1 MSSNCPTVGLGR
13 DTSHTADLN
22 SLCFFVKPLIHLVGS
37 NDAIIHGAKPA
48 RHNDTDGTSVIK
60 AFDLV
65 RELHRDLETFKLG
78 AKRSALHRLSV
89 VVHRT
94 WGRCFDV
101 VNLVAHARNEG
112 L

>member
-1 MSSNCPTVGLGR
+1 MSSHNCKFATLFCKFSTNEDFSSRLVAMAYESKCPIVGVGR

-22 SLCFFVKPLIHLVGS
+22 SLCFFVEPLIHLVGS

-65 RELHRDLETFKLG
+65 
-78 AKRSALHRLSV
+78 
-89 VVHRT
+89 
-94 WGRCFDV
+94 
-101 VNLVAHARNEG
+101 
-112 L
+112 